1 MSLNFKIQKE
11 AAAMVKQKTIEIL
24 PDDDDDDGLNFRNLD
39 DVNIADE
46 LDVLSGEDNFFNF
59 KKTSPPPPPAPPVTS
74 NHMVNIKKGGL
85 QRKSGPPPP
94 PPPSRPI
101 IEPDSME
108 FGLDMIANPKKKI
121 VEEMDNDSRGSD
133 RGNNRDRDR
142 GNDRDRDRDRGND
155 RDRDR
160 DRDDHSGRSGRS
172 GGGGGGGG
180 GGDFDE
186 EQVKNIMAADSD
198 DDAVST
204 SSRLSDKVRAKAKQ
218 KSTYNEMDRKQE
230 LLFLFDKLEKK
241 GVRVP
246 QRFSVRSSVDEM
258 EKTYERLK
266 HERDVQNSIK
276 FQRKVLMGVVS
287 SIEFLNGSM
296 NPFDIDL
303 DGWSESIMENYSEYD
318 DIFEELYEKYKNQG
332 NISPEV
338 KLLMTLA
345 GSAFY
350 FHLSKMIIKPAQ
362 QKMQEMFNEMEAGGR
377 GGGGGGGGGSS
388 AMPDM
393 GGFMSG
399 LLGNF
404 MKGGGGAPQQQQQSR
419 GGGGGM
425 RGPQGFDDIISRQS
439 ENDDIPSVNSADNG
453 RRRGGGGSGS
463 RKNSRSHRSLHF

>member
-1 MSLNFKIQKE
+1 MSLNFKLQKD
-11 AAAMVKQKTIEIL
+11 AGKTKQKTIEIL
-24 PDDDDDDGLNFRNLD
+24 QDDFDKSNGGGGGGGDDDGINFNDLD

-46 LDVLSGEDNFFNF
+46 LDMLSSEDNFFNF
-59 KKTSPPPPPAPPVTS
+59 KKTPAAAAAAAPPPPPQQPPQQQ
-74 NHMVNIKKGGL
+74 
-85 QRKSGPPPP
+85 QRKSAAPPPRR
-94 PPPSRPI
+94 PSPPI

-121 VEEMDNDSRGSD
+121 VEDRQADFDGDDISRASVPP
-133 RGNNRDRDR
+133 RRR
-142 GNDRDRDRDRGND
+142 
-155 RDRDR
+155 
-160 DRDDHSGRSGRS
+160 RSRSRHREEEEQRSEGS
-172 GGGGGGGG
+172 GGSGGGGGG

-186 EQVKNIMAADSD
+186 ERVKNIMAGDSD
-198 DDAVST
+198 DDAVSS

-287 SIEFLNGSM
+287 SIEFLNGSI

-318 DIFEELYEKYKNQG
+318 DIFEELYEKYKNKG

-362 QKMQEMFNEMEAGGR
+362 QKMQEMFNDMER
-377 GGGGGGGGGSS
+377 GGGGGLGSN

-404 MKGGGGAPQQQQQSR
+404 MKNGSGGGGGGGGGGGAPPPSR
-419 GGGGGM
+419 GM
-425 RGPQGFDDIISRQS
+425 RGPQGFDDVISR
-439 ENDDIPSVNSADNG
+439 EDDDDDIPSVDS
-453 RRRGGGGSGS
+453 RRRGGGGGGGQQQQ
-463 RKNSRSHRSLHF
+463 RRKKNSRSLHF